1 MIPAPALTVLS
12 VQIAS
17 LNLPCDS
24 GYLQIVEDGVQP
36 QNLRICNEKRL
47 DEAGFVYSHAH
58 MVSLKIVTTN
68 CSQSRGCGGQGVRL
82 RVSGEYVCGGQYSG
96 QTGSITSPLYPQ
108 NYVNSMACIYDI
120 VAPKHQKL
128 LLTCSEFR
136 LSKRGGDRTKF
147 QVCFSLINNFHQT

>member
-1 MIPAPALTVLS
+1 MQQFVNQIRYSVRAEGDCRLLTNYDTVT
-12 VQIAS
+12 
-17 LNLPCDS
+17 LP
-24 GYLQIVEDGVQP
+24 LLVM
-36 QNLRICNEKRL
+36 
-47 DEAGFVYSHAH
+47 A
-58 MVSLKIVTTN
+58 
-68 CSQSRGCGGQGVRL
+68 GQGVRL
-82 RVSGEYVCGGQYSG
+82 KVSAEYVCGGQYSG